1 MSSPV
6 RKADWCR
13 VARVSTIEQMQLDR
27 LRRLRGLKVSAAT
40 LTEYDEDPVG
50 FVTEAVGDF
59 IWSKQTEVLEAVRDH
74 SRVAVRSCHSAGKSF
89 IAARVAA
96 WWIAA
101 HPMHSAFVV
110 TTAPTFS
117 QVRAILWREIGR
129 AYRAG
134 KLPGRINQT
143 EWWMGEEQV
152 AFGRKPA
159 DWNPDA
165 FQGIH
170 AEYVLVIID
179 EASGVPATIFTAA
192 ETLAS
197 NEAARIL
204 VIGNPD
210 DPTSEFAKVSQPG
223 SGWHTI
229 RIDGFETP
237 NFTTEKVPDKLGR
250 LLLDPAWVEDKR
262 RRWGEDNPL
271 YISKVRGEF
280 PEDSEDALI
289 APSWIRKA
297 VARSVMPDAGDPS
310 ALGVDVA
317 RFGSAETVIYRR
329 HGGRA
334 RLHWSGGKTST
345 TKTTGQVTKAMR
357 ETGSQVAQIDGVGV
371 GGGVVDA
378 CRENGLE
385 VGDLN
390 GGSAPIDRERFFNA
404 RAEWYWNL
412 RDLFRDDEIDIEDD
426 EELHAQLVSLRW
438 SVNSRGRIV
447 VESKSDME
455 KRGVESPDRADAL
468 SYAFAPHDQNQW
480 GAY

>member
-1 MSSPV
+1 MTT
-6 RKADWCR
+6 RL
-13 VARVSTIEQMQLDR
+13 QLDW
-27 LRRLRGLKVSAAT
+27 LRKLRDLKVVNVAF
-40 LTEYDEDPVG
+40 TEYADDPTG
-50 FVTEAVGDF
+50 FITGPVGDF
-59 IWSKQTEVLEAVRDH
+59 IWSKQIEILEAVRDH
-74 SRVAVRSCHSAGKSF
+74 SRVAVRSCHSGGKSF
-89 IAARVAA
+89 IAARTAA

-117 QVRAILWREIGR
+117 QVKTILWREIGR
-129 AYRAG
+129 AFRAG
-134 KLPGRINQT
+134 KLPGRIIQT

-152 AFGRKPA
+152 AVGRKPA

-197 NEAARIL
+197 NEQARIL

-210 DPTSEFAKVSQPG
+210 DPTSEFAKVSLPG

-229 RIDGFETP
+229 RIDGLKTP
-237 NFTTEKVPDKLGR
+237 NFTTEKVPDSLRR
-250 LLLDPAWVEDKR
+250 LLLDPGWVEDKR
-262 RRWGEDNPL
+262 KRWGEDNPL
-271 YISKVRGEF
+271 WISKVRGEF
-280 PEDSEDALI
+280 PEDTEDSLI
-289 APSWIRKA
+289 APAWIRKA
-297 VARSVMPDAGDPS
+297 VAKTITPESGAPS

-329 HGGRA
+329 HGGKA
-334 RLHWSGGKTST
+334 RLHWAGGKTST

-357 ETGSQVAQIDGVGV
+357 ETGSMVANIDGVGV
-371 GGGVVDA
+371 GGGVVDS
-378 CRENGLE
+378 CREIGI
-385 VGDLN
+385 VVADLN
-390 GGSAPIDRERFFNA
+390 GGSAPVDRERFFNA

-412 RDLFRDDEIDIEDD
+412 RDLFRDEEIDIEDD

-438 SVNSRGRIV
+438 SVNSRGKIV

-455 KRGVESPDRADAL
+455 KRGVESPDRADGL
-468 SYAFAPHDQNQW
+468 VYAFVPASQNSW
-480 GAY
+480 GAA